1 MVYSII
7 YDAVNKKVETE
18 IPNKLIS
25 NLEMVAA
32 IYQVLAELGVDDISE
47 TLKIQELM
55 DEINDEKSKD
65 TKKNILL
72 ATKLKENFLLLDV
85 DENRSKGISVRT
97 ELIKKYKI
105 LDPDHGE
112 VDDLLKV
119 VTGKIE

>member
-72 ATKLKENFLLLDV
+72 AIVIFGLWEFCFMLCFLVCSLLKEKMKMNC
-85 DENRSKGISVRT
+85 SK
-97 ELIKKYKI
+97 K
-105 LDPDHGE
+105 
-112 VDDLLKV
+112 
-119 VTGKIE
+119 

>member
-1 MVYSII
+1 MQKNIRDYTLEDLEIELENMGEKKYRAKQI
-7 YDAVNKKVETE
+7 YAWLFKGVNSFDEMTDLSKD
-18 IPNKLIS
+18 LIS
-25 NLEMVAA
+25 
-32 IYQVLAELGVDDISE
+32 
-47 TLKIQELM
+47 
-55 DEINDEKSKD
+55 
-65 TKKNILL
+65 
-72 ATKLKENFLLLDV
+72 KLKENFLLLDV